1 MDHEWVDRMKTTQKD
16 VQEKLKEEDLTGL
29 ANQSQDVRSKLQQLK
44 TEYIVVYI
52 GLHTKSRLGARD
64 DKRKATLIGDH
75 RLQTLQK
82 LAGIDLMPKQQ
93 LSDYQNRLAGL
104 KSCFELTEKNLETTP
119 ECPHCRFRPSVEIGT
134 VQGSLMI
141 DQMDNEL
148 DDMVGKWK
156 SSLISNLEDPITQAN
171 MDLLKVDEQES
182 IKTFIKSK
190 ELPAQLDANF
200 AQAMKEVLSGLV
212 KVSVKS
218 KELQKGLQIESGPST
233 PAEIKKRF
241 GDYIDDL
248 TKGKDPAKVRIV
260 ME

>member
-1 MDHEWVDRMKTTQKD
+1 M
-16 VQEKLKEEDLTGL
+16 
-29 ANQSQDVRSKLQQLK
+29 
-44 TEYIVVYI
+44 
-52 GLHTKSRLGARD
+52 
-64 DKRKATLIGDH
+64 
-75 RLQTLQK
+75 
-82 LAGIDLMPKQQ
+82 
-93 LSDYQNRLAGL
+93 
-104 KSCFELTEKNLETTP
+104 TEKNLETTP

-171 MDLLKVDEQES
+171 MNLLKVDDQES

-190 ELPAQLDANF
+190 ELPAQLDTNF
-200 AQAMKEVLSGLV
+200 AQAVKEVLSGLV
-212 KVSVKS
+212 KVSVKVQ
-218 KELQKGLQIESGPST
+218 ELQKALQIESGPST

-241 GDYIDDL
+241 DDYIDQL
-248 TKGKDPAKVRIV
+248 SKGKDPAKVRIV